1 MSATIVVAG
10 GGGVLQK
17 FIAEIEL
24 NWIQEKLFKRLAQCN
39 FVNKQ
44 FLADHSMLILL
55 NNKEDNKPLL
65 VIMLLHSVQCSRQ
78 KNNFPFR
85 FLIEFYLLK
94 EASDYH

>member
-39 FVNKQ
+39 FVKEQ
-44 FLADHSMLILL
+44 FLADHSIY
-55 NNKEDNKPLL
+55 
-65 VIMLLHSVQCSRQ
+65 V
-78 KNNFPFR
+78 NFV
-85 FLIEFYLLK
+85 K
-94 EASDYH
+94 Q

>member
-1 MSATIVVAG
+1 
-10 GGGVLQK
+10 
-17 FIAEIEL
+17 
-24 NWIQEKLFKRLAQCN
+24 
-39 FVNKQ
+39 
-44 FLADHSMLILL
+44 MLILL

-65 VIMLLHSVQCSRQ
+65 DIMLLHSVQCSQQ